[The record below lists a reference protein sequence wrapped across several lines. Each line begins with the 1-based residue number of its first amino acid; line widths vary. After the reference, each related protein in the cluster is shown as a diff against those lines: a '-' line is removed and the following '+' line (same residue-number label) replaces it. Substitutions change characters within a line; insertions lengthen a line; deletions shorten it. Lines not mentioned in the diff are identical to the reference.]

1 MAKQTTPKQPA
12 ILGENE
18 TLNGSNTLPALI
30 EITADKSVQLGEV
43 VNAAFLV
50 SGLTVEAWNALDEAE
65 RDGLLNG
72 AIEGFKV
79 AEEQKKAAAAAAAA
93 AESLQPRSLLQ
104 LQAASSASTSRPPLR
119 RPNAARAPGRKSAIA
134 ARPTALVN
142 TCRPISTR
150 RPSTSSTI
158 STRSEE
164 YPEGG
169 LVRPARPSA
178 PIDPEGQRSG

>member
-93 AESLQPRSLLQ
+93 AEAEEKDK
-104 LQAASSASTSRPPLR
+104 AAAAAVIAAAAGSFLGLDKSPSASPAERGPR
-119 RPNAARAPGRKSAIA
+119 ARQEIRYRGKTYGPGEYLPADIDEKTFDELDDIDAI
-134 ARPTALVN
+134 
-142 TCRPISTR
+142 
-150 RPSTSSTI
+150 
-158 STRSEE
+158 
-164 YPEGG
+164 
-169 LVRPARPSA
+169 
-178 PIDPEGQRSG
+178 